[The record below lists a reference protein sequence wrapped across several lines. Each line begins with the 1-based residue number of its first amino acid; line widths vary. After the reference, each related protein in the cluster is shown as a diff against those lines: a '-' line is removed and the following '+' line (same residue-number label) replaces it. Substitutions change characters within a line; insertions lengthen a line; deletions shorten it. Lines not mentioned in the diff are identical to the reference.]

1 VALGAVLS
9 NSVALAEVASA
20 EDLVFITEQF
30 PPFSF
35 EEGGMV
41 QGISVDLLEVALNWM
56 GFDLNRSE
64 ILLLPWGEGYE
75 RALKENGTVLFS
87 TVRLSEREES
97 FRWAG
102 PIITIKDV
110 LVARKEM
117 GIEIN
122 SPEDIS
128 KYRTGAVEDDSTLI
142 RLLGLG
148 VREED
153 LVIEEEAGALVEM
166 LANGS
171 IDLLAYEEISTFDQ
185 LEKLGADTSDYE
197 VVRVLGVYDLYYAF
211 NVNVSASLVQAFHDG
226 LKEATKVG
234 DDGVSDYQRILY
246 SHLPV
251 RYSEE
256 SVSEARVVE
265 LVALTASDLEEDAP
279 ATLAEIDSGEPPYRN
294 EDTPDLYVFVYDTK
308 VNLAADAGNP
318 GLSGRNMSG
327 KTDVS
332 GRAFRDELIAGAL
345 ADGTGW
351 VDYIWTNPA
360 VGDLYYKTTY
370 YTLVTGSD
378 GVEYV
383 VCAGRYKEEA

>member
-1 VALGAVLS
+1 MALGAVLS

-197 VVRVLGVYDLYYAF
+197 VVRVLGF
-211 NVNVSASLVQAFHDG
+211 TTSTTPSTSTSQ
-226 LKEATKVG
+226 
-234 DDGVSDYQRILY
+234 
-246 SHLPV
+246 LPW
-251 RYSEE
+251 SKP
-256 SVSEARVVE
+256 STMA
-265 LVALTASDLEEDAP
+265 
-279 ATLAEIDSGEPPYRN
+279 
-294 EDTPDLYVFVYDTK
+294 
-308 VNLAADAGNP
+308 
-318 GLSGRNMSG
+318 
-327 KTDVS
+327 
-332 GRAFRDELIAGAL
+332 
-345 ADGTGW
+345 
-351 VDYIWTNPA
+351 
-360 VGDLYYKTTY
+360 
-370 YTLVTGSD
+370 
-378 GVEYV
+378 
-383 VCAGRYKEEA
+383 